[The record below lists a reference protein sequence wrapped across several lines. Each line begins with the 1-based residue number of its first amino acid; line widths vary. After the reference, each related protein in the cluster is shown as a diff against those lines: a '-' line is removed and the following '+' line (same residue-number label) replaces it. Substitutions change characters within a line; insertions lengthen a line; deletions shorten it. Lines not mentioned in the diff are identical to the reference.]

1 MSLFLWKIS
10 QDKNNDYDTFD
21 SAVVVSTD
29 PVNASMIHP
38 SRDGHTNEQVYSFN
52 REDDSWVWKD
62 DGSYGGI
69 SSWAM
74 PNDIK
79 VVCIGKAGDLLK
91 NGDVVCASYNAG

>member
-10 QDKNNDYDTFD
+10 QDENNDHDTYD

-38 SRDGHTNEQVYSFN
+38 STYSDTGDAVFHFN
-52 REDDSWVWKD
+52 KEDDSWYRE
-62 DGSYGGI
+62 DGSYGGM

-74 PNDIK
+74 PNDVK

-91 NGDVVCASYNAG
+91 NGDVVCSSFNAG